1 MYSELNKKLEEA
13 QQKVYRLNKI
23 DSILAEL
30 RNDASELR
38 QKVYELKASIG

>member
-1 MYSELNKKLEEA
+1 MLRMIINYLGDTMYSELNKKLEEV

-30 RNDASELR
+30 RNDAS
-38 QKVYELKASIG
+38 